1 VKKEN
6 AKKARPKFPVMKKR
20 ESGGTKTVEFAD
32 FGDRR
37 VEKVELFSSSEQ
49 QSITIRFD
57 DDTDLNFLIDTWVT
71 FSFKTDYLDT
81 KDGNHRV
88 LKRWPVMRSEET

>member
-1 VKKEN
+1 MKREK

-20 ESGGTKTVEFAD
+20 ESGGTKGMEFAH

-37 VEKVELFSSSEQ
+37 VEKVELFSSSEY
-49 QSITIRFD
+49 QSINIRFD
-57 DDTDLNFLIDTWVT
+57 DNTDLSFVIEAWVT
-71 FSFKTDYLDT
+71 FTSKTDYLIS
-81 KDGNHRV
+81 KEGNHRV